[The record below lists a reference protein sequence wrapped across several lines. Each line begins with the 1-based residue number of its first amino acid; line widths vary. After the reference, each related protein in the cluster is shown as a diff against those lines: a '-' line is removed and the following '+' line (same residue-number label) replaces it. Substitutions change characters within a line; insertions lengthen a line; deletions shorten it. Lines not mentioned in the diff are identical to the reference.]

1 MEFYNFPH
9 LYSRRWK
16 GRGIVMPFGLP
27 THSFGQRPSF
37 SWREGFGEFWGKES
51 AGVRLW
57 TVDFIWRATGSDG
70 RVFRTSDVVIF
81 ALKLC
86 YSS

>member
-1 MEFYNFPH
+1 MEFYNFAH

-37 SWREGFGEFWGKES
+37 PWREGFGEFWGKE
-51 AGVRLW
+51 
-57 TVDFIWRATGSDG
+57 
-70 RVFRTSDVVIF
+70 
-81 ALKLC
+81 
-86 YSS
+86 